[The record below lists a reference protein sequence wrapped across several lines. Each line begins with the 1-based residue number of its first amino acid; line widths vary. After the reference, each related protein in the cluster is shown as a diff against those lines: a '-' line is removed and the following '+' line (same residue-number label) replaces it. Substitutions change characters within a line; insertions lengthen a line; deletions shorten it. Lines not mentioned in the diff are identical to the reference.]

1 MTRVTAALRSLLLAR
16 NIRGDEMTEG
26 VNGGPEII
34 VEVGSAGGSIALLG
48 VRRGDEWYLC
58 RRNDESALADDL
70 DEDDIDL
77 LDRLVSQS
85 EWVRGW
91 EAGLTLLDEY
101 PWAQL
106 SPIAVHREFRA
117 LVMAAIA
124 ERSRR
129 LRYISIEE
137 WHQVCLPGRQLRR
150 KLAS

>member
-1 MTRVTAALRSLLLAR
+1 MTT
-16 NIRGDEMTEG
+16 G
-26 VNGGPEII
+26 VSGVPEVI

-48 VRRGDEWYLC
+48 VRRGDE
-58 RRNDESALADDL
+58 SALADDL
-70 DEDDIDL
+70 DEDDFDL

-91 EAGLTLLDEY
+91 EAGLALLDAY

-106 SPIAVHREFRA
+106 SPIAVHGEFRE

-124 ERSRR
+124 ERARR

-137 WHQVCLPGRQLRR
+137 WRQVCLPSHHPRR

>member
-1 MTRVTAALRSLLLAR
+1 MTT
-16 NIRGDEMTEG
+16 G
-26 VNGGPEII
+26 VGGVPEVI

-48 VRRGDEWYLC
+48 VRRGEEWFLC

-70 DEDDIDL
+70 DEDDFDL

-91 EAGLTLLDEY
+91 EAGLALLDAY

-106 SPIAVHREFRA
+106 SPIAVHSEFRE

-124 ERSRR
+124 ERARR

-137 WHQVCLPGRQLRR
+137 WRQACLPSHHPRR